1 VKAVLARICSAAT
14 RPFGLFGGM
23 YRRMEVRGRLAARK
37 YVAVII
43 GGGSGARQIADCL
56 GLCGVSNVI
65 HNTVNE
71 TVADVLTLSPDV
83 VLSDIS
89 IDDTEGIE
97 TALRIRESL
106 PKCVILLYSSARV
119 GISNLDAPARTAIRA
134 IVFRSIANNER
145 TLPMYLLISS

>member
-1 VKAVLARICSAAT
+1 
-14 RPFGLFGGM
+14 
-23 YRRMEVRGRLAARK
+23 
-37 YVAVII
+37 
-43 GGGSGARQIADCL
+43 
-56 GLCGVSNVI
+56 
-65 HNTVNE
+65 VNE